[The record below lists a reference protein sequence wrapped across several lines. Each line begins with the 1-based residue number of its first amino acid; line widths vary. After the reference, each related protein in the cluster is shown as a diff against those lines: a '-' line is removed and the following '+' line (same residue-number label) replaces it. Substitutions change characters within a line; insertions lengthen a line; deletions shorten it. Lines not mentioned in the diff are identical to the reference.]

1 MGLGKKVGK
10 SNDTILY
17 LKNLIYSLIT
27 FICFFFRDIVI
38 GGEIE
43 SSTFKAYL
51 TYLYTNEIAFLDS
64 DFENI
69 FGNVFQWLFV

>member
-10 SNDTILY
+10 SNDTIIS
-17 LKNLIYSLIT
+17 KEFNLC
-27 FICFFFRDIVI
+27 FIFLHSCIFYRDIVI
-38 GGEIE
+38 GGDIE
-43 SSTFKAYL
+43 STTFKAYL

-69 FGNVFQWLFV
+69 FGNIF